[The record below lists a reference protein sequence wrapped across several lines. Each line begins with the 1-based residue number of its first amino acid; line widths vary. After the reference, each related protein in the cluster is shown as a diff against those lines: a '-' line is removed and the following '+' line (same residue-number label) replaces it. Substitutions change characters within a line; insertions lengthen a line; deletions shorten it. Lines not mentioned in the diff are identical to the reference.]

1 MAITISPAGPI
12 TLIQGQC
19 AVFTISATT
28 YTAVVKDNGV
38 SDGTAS
44 VLAEFSTD
52 YHSLT
57 ALTTNEGSGVLTI
70 TANDE
75 SVEVPFT
82 VVAQFDNTITFE
94 PTTENTSIKN
104 NQVATFDVVLPDGV
118 DSYVATV
125 TPSEAGTYDDTS
137 HTFTP
142 SSTYT
147 GSATI
152 EFLASKDFEF
162 KLPNNGGAETLVLKN
177 DQITDIEHFTN
188 NMIVKVETDE
198 TDNSPKIKYDVNHGK
213 YICKN
218 VASGNP
224 IPYTIKALV
233 DGTEVTFDSQV
244 TFNLTR
250 MSGSVPTTSVV
261 YTKTVDKTHTVTIDV
276 TESRETTQLTVDP
289 TTITCQVEGNESE
302 LTVTTDA
309 TDYTL
314 DSVEDTIL
322 EIREDKANN
331 KVYVSAK
338 ATADGLKPKD
348 TTVFNVKARA
358 DGKLENTQ
366 EVTVNLEDK
375 QFVTELSI
383 SPESIVLQ
391 QGAEAT
397 IVVNTN
403 ADDFTFTNSDS
414 SKVSFDKDSRKV
426 TALLP
431 GSANITFSA
440 KYKNGAEVTKTLVV
454 TVEAV
459 EVIETSLVVTPNQ
472 DLNLVKGDKQVFQ
485 VTTNATDYSVE
496 LSNSTLGT
504 FDKTTKTLTT
514 TETGTLKL
522 IFKAQRKD
530 SVEKTVEVICVIN
543 DVRLTADVTSIKVN
557 KGDSATF
564 SITSNVI
571 GEVKVEA
578 AEFGYVTLSRNSN
591 IVTVAAL
598 KVGETEINISVR
610 GVELTIPVTVTD
622 TTLLT
627 VEPQTPNMYLD
638 GIYNSIVTTNAA
650 TYSVE
655 VDDEEVLGYEVTDNN
670 IKFTPKKGGVATI
683 RVKATAEG
691 GLEKSVSWSVT
702 VIEQSNYSEEE
713 ADSILTNANT
723 TVAEKLDAF
732 KNDTGKF
739 GVFVNNL
746 VSYNKSMSP
755 NAEET
760 LSDEK
765 GAAKNYNLYIQ
776 IKDCVS
782 KTDYKEFKTEF
793 DIINMVYL
801 NYAKDAFDEFALF
814 RYDQAW
820 ASKWGNTSLT
830 TFQNL
835 NTVICS
841 LCDIKTR
848 AANLASISLDKSL
861 DTTVLELDEIAVN
874 NIKKYYE
881 V

>member
-28 YTAVVKDNGV
+28 YTAVVKDNGT
-38 SDGTAS
+38 SDGTVS
-44 VLAEFSTD
+44 ILAEFSSD
-52 YHSLT
+52 FHSLT

-82 VVAQFDNTITFE
+82 VVAQYDNTITFE
-94 PTTENTSIKN
+94 PTTENTNIKN
-104 NQVATFDVVLPDGV
+104 NETASFEVVLPDGV

-125 TPSEAGTYDDTS
+125 TPTEAGTYDDTT
-137 HTFTP
+137 HVFTP
-142 SSTYT
+142 SSTYVGT
-147 GSATI
+147 ATI

-162 KLPNNGGAETLVLKN
+162 KLPNNGTPETLVLKN
-177 DQITDIEHFTN
+177 DNIIDIEHFTN
-188 NMIVKVETDE
+188 NMIVKVETE
-198 TDNSPKIKYDVNHGK
+198 EIDNSSKIKYDVNHGK
-213 YICKN
+213 YICKD
-218 VASGNP
+218 VSSGNP
-224 IPYTIKALV
+224 VPYTIKALV
-233 DGTEVTFDSQV
+233 DGQEVTFDSQV

-250 MSGSVPTTSVV
+250 MSGNVPTTNVV
-261 YTKTVDKTHTVTIDV
+261 YTKTVDKTHTVSIEV
-276 TESRETTQLTVDP
+276 TESRETTQLVVTP
-289 TTITCQVEGNESE
+289 TTITCQVEGNETE
-302 LTVTTDA
+302 LSVTTDA

-314 DSVEDTIL
+314 DAVESDIL

-338 ATADGLKPKD
+338 ATSDGMKPKD
-348 TTVFNVKARA
+348 STTFNVKARA
-358 DGKLENTQ
+358 DGKLENSQ
-366 EVTVNLEDK
+366 EITVNLEDK

-431 GSANITFSA
+431 GSANIEFSA
-440 KYKNGAEVTKTLVV
+440 KYKNGATVTKTLVV

-459 EVIETSLVVTPNQ
+459 EVIETTLVVTPNQ

-485 VTTNATDYSVE
+485 VATNATDYSVE

-514 TETGTLKL
+514 TKTGTLKL

-530 SVEKTVEVICVIN
+530 SIEKTVEVICVIN

-557 KGDSATF
+557 KGESATF

-571 GEVKVEA
+571 GEVKCEV
-578 AEFGYVTLSRNSN
+578 AEFGYITLSRNSN
-591 IVTVAAL
+591 IITVAAL

-610 GVELTIPVTVTD
+610 GVELNIPVTVTD
-622 TTLLT
+622 VTTLT
-627 VEPQTPNMYLD
+627 VEPQTPNMYID
-638 GIYNSIVTTNAA
+638 STYNSIVTTNAA

-670 IKFTPKKGGVATI
+670 IKFTPKKGGVAVVRI
-683 RVKATAEG
+683 KATAEG
-691 GLEKSVSWSVT
+691 GLGKSVSWSVT
-702 VIEQSNYSEEE
+702 VIEQSNYSDQE
-713 ADSILTNANT
+713 ADNILTNANT

-739 GVFVNNL
+739 GTFVNNL
-746 VSYNKSMSP
+746 VSYNSSMSP
-755 NAEET
+755 NADEP
-760 LSDEK
+760 LSEEK

-776 IKDCVS
+776 IKDCIS

-801 NYAKDAFDEFALF
+801 NYGKDAFDEFALF

-861 DTTVLELDEIAVN
+861 DTTLLELDEVAVN